1 MSANIKRLKAR
12 IKSVDSTLHLTKAM
26 QLVASGK
33 IRKATEQLHASR
45 SYTDAVKS
53 VVSALARSKECASSP
68 FIAGHKAGKN
78 TGKTLLIVI
87 AGDRGLAGGYN
98 SNAFRLADSVNADE
112 LVPIGRRSVDRAIG
126 GAHGRM
132 SPVSEGYATE
142 RFTPEDSKRLASAIC
157 ERYLSGEIGRVMIVS
172 TRYVSVLTQNAVL
185 TQLLPVDKNASIE
198 MFSNRGKD
206 QKRSNKEDA
215 APKAE
220 HELEDGGY
228 MEFEPDPNS
237 VLSVAIPEYVSSMIY
252 GAVRESFASEVAARR
267 FAMDSATKN
276 GIVMKDNLSL
286 EYNRARQ
293 GAITQ
298 EIVEIVAGAG
308 DKQ

>member
-53 VVSALARSKECASSP
+53 VVSALAGSIECAASP
-68 FIAGHKAGKN
+68 YIAGHRKQEGEE
-78 TGKTLLIVI
+78 KTLLIVI

-98 SNAFRLADSVNADE
+98 SNAFRLADSVKASE
-112 LVPIGRRSVDRAIG
+112 IVPIGRRSVDRAAG
-126 GAHGRM
+126 GSHGRM
-132 SPVSEGYATE
+132 SPVSEGYPTE
-142 RFTPEDSKRLASAIC
+142 HFKPEDAKALAERIC
-157 ERYLSGEIGRVMIVS
+157 ERYLAGEIDRVMIVS

-185 TQLLPVDKNASIE
+185 TRLLPLDKNASLE
-198 MFSNRGKD
+198 LFSNRGKD
-206 QKRSNKEDA
+206 QKRSNKEDD
-215 APKAE
+215 APKDE
-220 HELEDGGY
+220 HELAGGAY
-228 MEFEPDPNS
+228 MEFEPGPNA

-267 FAMDSATKN
+267 YAMDSATKN

-308 DKQ
+308 E

>member
-1 MSANIKRLKAR
+1 MSANIKRLKLR
-12 IKSVDSTLHLTKAM
+12 IRSVESTLHLTKAM

-33 IRKATEQLHASR
+33 IRRATEMLAASR
-45 SYTDAVKS
+45 SYSDAVKS
-53 VVSALARSKECASSP
+53 VVTALAKSPECAASP
-68 FIAGHKAGKN
+68 YIAGHKGSESAE
-78 TGKTLLIVI
+78 KTLLIVI

-98 SNAFRLADSVNADE
+98 ANAFRLADTVGASE
-112 LVPIGRRSVDRAIG
+112 IVPIGKRSVDRALSG
-126 GAHGRM
+126 SHGRM
-132 SPVSEGYATE
+132 SPLSEGFPTE
-142 RFTPEDSKRLASAIC
+142 HFKPEDAKALSERIC
-157 ERYLSGEIGRVMIVS
+157 ESYLSGNIDRVMIVS

-185 TQLLPVDKNASIE
+185 SQLLPLDENASRE
-198 MFSNRGKD
+198 LFSNRGRNQLKN
-206 QKRSNKEDA
+206 QKENDTAE
-215 APKAE
+215 AE
-220 HELEDGGY
+220 HEIASAAS
-228 MEFEPDPNS
+228 MIFEPSPEA
-237 VLSVAIPEYVSSMIY
+237 VLKVAIPEYLSSMIY

-308 DKQ
+308 E